1 MANVETNGSEGDAY
15 RYTKKVLQSLPNASF
30 IESIYKEVAENRN
43 LSSWTRAAYMDLR
56 STFFRDGQC
65 KIRFAPG
72 AARIAFGELEL
83 GTGDEELTKISSFR
97 DMLRI
102 ISIAHCKD
110 YNRHL
115 VSTQG
120 EQLTYEKMLAIYG
133 TKATAN
139 WSAMKRKLKRM
150 KYGPR
155 KYKIIELDTFETA
168 KQYADYTKPHTWCHL
183 QYPDTFKHYQM
194 VKSTS
199 LDKDSDGA
207 ATNRIRLY
215 LAVLPGFENI
225 TVDDEIYG
233 ESMLGIDIG
242 PGGRL
247 IHVNNRWNHAHD
259 NIDERKGDNKYS
271 EVELSMLLGGPFFE
285 VCPPYT
291 PKDERKILKDM
302 VKDIV
307 ANNESLLKRR
317 LKVAKLA
324 DKAFGKVGLRTK
336 KFVDKRDQ
344 STYHLRKF
352 GKSLWTT
359 EPLKY
364 VPEGYDVVKLPANVL
379 DLLPKEEF
387 DVPVKIISIVHTE
400 DGAKMVWK
408 RCDDPALECY
418 RNEAVR
424 YDILRQK
431 DDFIKHF
438 DVHGTKAMML
448 PCSHNR
454 MIVRN
459 KVLNFAENVLHSP
472 KDIKS
477 NYSLDALKLVYN
489 VYVPLVEVNGK
500 VFSLHPGYNF
510 VVEKMANGVPF
521 PDPPEDGDMANCG
534 QTEVLG
540 VDEVSDGMGT
550 YNDSSTNTGYYR
562 TVFNSFTRGQSA
574 TEYWRRM
581 IVRERFVNDA
591 IFGNISREMA
601 LAYFTADDISNVLA
615 TLGKF
620 IQRTSNKLV
629 NTFESNQW
637 VIEDNHRS
645 YVDNDDLERP
655 VAVNET
661 YNLSIDDTVVQEL
674 TAMQGAEARDVF
686 YTAMLSAGETEFRRA
701 KQIGQFLYR
710 GYTEN
715 SRNMKPEF
723 GLLYL
728 DINALSDIISND
740 LQLPYNMQSGFI
752 SAVDICNSVPV
763 GVPGISG
770 YVYVP
775 SFESS
780 KTPVTEEEATL
791 FNLGCG
797 DELEEGK
804 HRPIIQFDN
813 GVMFYPRDAMSLL
826 ETDELRLP
834 RVEDVFSFMAANGY
848 VLNDSIEDIKK
859 KSLMTNEEYGTLRA
873 FAERYRNH
881 MTERVTKPDDE
892 VPAEKPK
899 KKRVGGA
906 VKIPVKLSP
915 NYGVPTIVKSIDKAE
930 RYGEMFVLGSC
941 MGFDKYGSDKLM
953 NHIVDLG
960 MADLISRLG
969 FKKTECFSATE
980 SVRLQMHVGNA
991 PDGADENGQSLGA
1004 SHLELSAQA
1013 TYNSD
1018 RDYFIN
1024 LDTGKVSYMIPFM
1037 VKNEDKKAVGN
1048 S

>member
-120 EQLTYEKMLAIYG
+120 EQLTYEKMLAIYD

-168 KQYADYTKPHTWCHL
+168 KQYAEYTKPHTWCHL
-183 QYPDTFKHYQM
+183 EYQDTFRHYQM

-225 TVDDEIYG
+225 TVDDELYG

-291 PKDERKILKDM
+291 PKDERMILKDM

-307 ANNESLLKRR
+307 ANNENLLKRR

-324 DKAFGKVGLRTK
+324 DKAFGKVGIRTK

-352 GKSLWTT
+352 GKSLWTP

-438 DVHGTKAMML
+438 EVHDTKAMML
-448 PCSHNR
+448 PCSYNR

-477 NYSLDALKLVYN
+477 NYSLEALKLVYN

-500 VFSLHPGYNF
+500 VFSLHPGCNF

-550 YNDSSTNTGYYR
+550 YNDSSTNTEYYR
-562 TVFNSFTRGQSA
+562 TVFNSFSRGQSA

-629 NTFESNQW
+629 NTYESNQW

-674 TAMQGAEARDVF
+674 TAMQGTEARDVF

-710 GYTEN
+710 GYTEK

-775 SFESS
+775 SFEIS

-834 RVEDVFSFMAANGY
+834 RVEDVFSYMAANGY
-848 VLNDSIEDIKK
+848 VLNDNIEDIKK

-881 MTERVTKPDDE
+881 MTEQVTKPDDE

-930 RYGEMFVLGSC
+930 RYGELFVLGSC

-969 FKKTECFSATE
+969 FKKTECFSAAE
-980 SVRLQMHVGNA
+980 PVRLQMHVGNA

-1004 SHLELSAQA
+1004 SHLEFSAQA

>member
-30 IESIYKEVAENRN
+30 IESIYKEVAENRK

-155 KYKIIELDTFETA
+155 KYKIIELDSFETA
-168 KQYADYTKPHTWCHL
+168 KQYAEYTKPHTWCHL
-183 QYPDTFKHYQM
+183 EYKDTFKHYQM
-194 VKSTS
+194 VKSS
-199 LDKDSDGA
+199 ALDKDSDGA

-225 TVDDEIYG
+225 TVDDELYG

-291 PKDERKILKDM
+291 PKDERKLLKDM

-307 ANNESLLKRR
+307 ANNDRLLKRR
-317 LKVAKLA
+317 MKIAKLA
-324 DKAFGKVGLRTK
+324 DKEFGKVGIRTK

-364 VPEGYDVVKLPANVL
+364 VPEGYEVVKLPANVL
-379 DLLPKEEF
+379 DMLPKEEF
-387 DVPVKIISIVHTE
+387 DVPVKIISIVHTA

-424 YDILRQK
+424 HDILRQK
-431 DDFIKHF
+431 DEFIKHF
-438 DVHGTKAMML
+438 EVSNTKAMML
-448 PCSHNR
+448 PNSYNR
-454 MIVRN
+454 MIVRS
-459 KVLNFAENVLHSP
+459 KVLDFAETALHGP

-500 VFSLHPGYNF
+500 VFALHPGYNF

-534 QTEVLG
+534 KMEVLG
-540 VDEVSDGMGT
+540 VDEVSDGMCGE
-550 YNDSSTNTGYYR
+550 SSTNTGYYS
-562 TVFNSFTRGQSA
+562 TVINSFSRGQRA

-581 IVRERFVNDA
+581 IVRERFVNDV
-591 IFGNISREMA
+591 IFGTISTEMA
-601 LAYFTADDISNVLA
+601 LANFTADDISNVLA

-620 IQRTSNKLV
+620 IQRTSNKLI
-629 NTFESNQW
+629 NSNETNQW
-637 VIEDNHRS
+637 VIEDNRRS
-645 YVDNDDLERP
+645 YLDNDDEERP
-655 VAVNET
+655 VAINET
-661 YNLSIDDTVVQEL
+661 YNLNINDTVIQDL
-674 TAMQGAEARDVF
+674 TATHGSETRDVF
-686 YTAMLSAGETEFRRA
+686 YAAMLSAGESEFRRA

-710 GYTEN
+710 GYTET

-740 LQLPYNMQSGFI
+740 LDLPYNMQSGFI

-813 GVMFYPRDAMSLL
+813 GVMFYPRDAMPLL
-826 ETDELRLP
+826 ETDELRMP
-834 RVEDVFSFMAANGY
+834 RVEDLFSYMAANGY
-848 VLNDSIEDIKK
+848 VLNDNIEDIKK

-881 MTERVTKPDDE
+881 MTERVTTADDE
-892 VPAEKPK
+892 APAEKPK

-906 VKIPVKLSP
+906 VKIPVKLTP
-915 NYGVPTIVKSIDKAE
+915 NYGVPSIVKTIHKAE
-930 RYGEMFVLGSC
+930 KYGELFVLGSC

-953 NHIVDLG
+953 NHSVDLG

-969 FKKTECFSATE
+969 FKKSECFSADE
-980 SVRLQMHVGNA
+980 SVQLKMRVGTVN
-991 PDGADENGQSLGA
+991 DGVDENGQSDGTSQLV
-1004 SHLELSAQA
+1004 LSSNA
-1013 TYNSD
+1013 TYHSGH
-1018 RDYFIN
+1018 DYFIN